1 MTNEKSF
8 LISERTFLLIGIAQ
22 HWDKFIRSE
31 LFFFYM
37 IFRYFCEFCKNLFF

>member
-1 MTNEKSF
+1 M
-8 LISERTFLLIGIAQ
+8 LERTFLLIGIAQ

-37 IFRYFCEFCKNLFF
+37 ILV